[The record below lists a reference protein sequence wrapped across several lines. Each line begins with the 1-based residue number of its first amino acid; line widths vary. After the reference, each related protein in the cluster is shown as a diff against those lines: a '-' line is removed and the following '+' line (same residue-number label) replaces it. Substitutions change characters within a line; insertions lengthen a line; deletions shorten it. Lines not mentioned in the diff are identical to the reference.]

1 MKPSL
6 NSFAYKDE
14 ILGIPFLF
22 SFNDVLCI
30 YDVYIHVFHCYL
42 YFIYIKLT
50 HSQNIIKI

>member
-22 SFNDVLCI
+22 SFNDGLCI